1 MPPSI
6 PPRRARAD
14 RPVPGPLRRRLTA
27 RRVALSLA
35 LLVSSSASAQP
46 SRPVD
51 LAALRNRLEARIA
64 EQPGAVVAVALRD
77 LATGARLSLHGDTVF
92 HAASTMKVPVLID
105 LVREADA
112 GRLSLDDGLP
122 LVNRFHSIV
131 DGSPYALDPADDSD
145 RAVYDRVGDTVPLR
159 WLAERMITHS
169 SNLATN
175 ALIARLDPARI
186 THTLTT
192 FGATRTLVLRG
203 VEDGP
208 AYRAGRNNVTTAD
221 DLAAILVAVE
231 RGEAASAAGTTFLRT
246 VLLAQAFGDEIPAGL
261 PDGTPVAHK
270 TGWITGT
277 LHDAAIVYPPGRAPF
292 VLVVL
297 TRGIPEQR
305 VAARLIADVARLTWE
320 ALVAT
325 GDTTASRPTTSP
337 TPATPTATPPTAT
350 PPGPLGAP

>member
-1 MPPSI
+1 MPP
-6 PPRRARAD
+6 
-14 RPVPGPLRRRLTA
+14 
-27 RRVALSLA
+27 VALSLA
-35 LLVSSSASAQP
+35 LLVSSAASAQP
-46 SRPVD
+46 TRPAD
-51 LAALRNRLEARIA
+51 LAALRDRLEARIA
-64 EQPGAVVAVALRD
+64 EQPGAVVAVALHD
-77 LATGARLSLHGDTVF
+77 LASDQRLSLRGDTVF

-112 GRLSLDDGLP
+112 GRLSLDDRLP
-122 LVNRFHSIV
+122 LANRFHSIV

-145 RAVYDRVGDTVPLR
+145 RAVYDRVGDAVPLR

-175 ALIARLDPARI
+175 ALITRLDPARI
-186 THTLTT
+186 TRTVAT
-192 FGATRTLVLRG
+192 FGARRTRVVRG

-208 AYRAGRNNVTTAD
+208 AYRAGRNNVTTAS

-231 RGEAASAAGTTFLRT
+231 RGAAASPAGTDFLRT

-261 PDGTPVAHK
+261 PAGTPVAHK

-320 ALVAT
+320 ALVAP
-325 GDTTASRPTTSP
+325 GGTAAPPPMATRPT
-337 TPATPTATPPTAT
+337 AALPP
-350 PPGPLGAP
+350 PRPLGAP